1 MAAPGTETIN
11 PRDSSNLIMMGSNL
25 TASMRILPL
34 FWLALA
40 CLAWGKD
47 EVRFELVVEPAEVG
61 VNSRFD
67 ATVKASIEEGWHLY
81 SLTQPPGGPIRTTI
95 SVTETGSFA
104 QAGEVRQPE
113 PRIQFDP
120 NFGINA
126 EFFDGKVDFLVP
138 VQVKPGLSESEEAL
152 QVQVR
157 FMVCSDTLCLP
168 PQTKTLE
175 APVVITEAAAAAA
188 PARAEPPGAA
198 TPPIEGVEAEGGDS
212 NDSGAAAAIPLS
224 LFAYLGFSMTWGA
237 LALLTPCVF
246 PMIPIT
252 VSYFTKREAVSRK
265 RALSDAALYSLGIVL
280 TFTLLGFALTF
291 LFGLGGINRLAA
303 SPLVNIG
310 IAAVFLVFALSLFGA
325 LEIRLPSSW
334 TTYLDKKASATGG
347 VIGIL
352 LMALTFSLVSFT
364 CTVPFVGTL
373 MVAAVQGDFLWSL
386 LGITAFAVVFATP
399 FFLLA
404 LFPSWLQALPRS
416 GSWLSS
422 VKVTMGF
429 LELAA
434 ALKFISN
441 VDLVYQRELIT
452 RPLFITVWLSIAL
465 VTCFYLLGWFHF
477 EHESPNPPLGVVRI
491 LSVIFFG
498 AVAIYLFRGLF
509 GFPLGELDAFLP
521 PRDYGNPAS
530 IASLGGHSESDE
542 PDWLTNYQAG
552 LDLARRENRPLFVD
566 FTGYTCTNCR
576 WMESNVFTR
585 PEVRKRLAQFV
596 LVRLYTDG
604 PELEHEENLRF
615 EEERFGTIALPY
627 YAVMS
632 PQDEIIVTFPGLTRV
647 VEDFVG
653 FLDRGLLGVVSSKG
667 RVEGWKLRT
676 ERLNELPVGR

>member
-1 MAAPGTETIN
+1 
-11 PRDSSNLIMMGSNL
+11 
-25 TASMRILPL
+25 MRVLPL
-34 FWLALA
+34 CWLAFA

-47 EVRFELVVEPAEVG
+47 EVRFELVVEAPEVG
-61 VNSRFD
+61 VGSRFD

-81 SLTQPPGGPIRTTI
+81 SLTQPPGGPIKTTI
-95 SVTETGSFA
+95 SVTESNSFA
-104 QAGEVRQPE
+104 QAGDVRQPD
-113 PRIQFDP
+113 PRVQFDP

-126 EFFDGKVDFLVP
+126 EFFDGRVDFLVP
-138 VQVKPGLSESEEAL
+138 VQVKPGISESRKDLE
-152 QVQVR
+152 VRVR

-168 PQTKTLE
+168 PQTHTLK
-175 APVVITEAAAAAA
+175 APVVIVAAA
-188 PARAEPPGAA
+188 PASAAPTGAEPAGRA
-198 TPPIEGVEAEGGDS
+198 TPPVERVEADGGEPDKT
-212 NDSGAAAAIPLS
+212 GAAAIPMS
-224 LFAYLGFSMTWGA
+224 LFAYLGFSMAWGA

-265 RALSDAALYSLGIVL
+265 QALSDAALYSLGIVL

-303 SPLVNIG
+303 SPIVNVG

-373 MVAAVQGDFLWSL
+373 MVAAVQGDFFWSL

-416 GSWLSS
+416 GSWMSS

-441 VDLVYQRELIT
+441 VDLVYQWELIT
-452 RPLFITVWLSIAL
+452 RPIFITVWLSIAL

-477 EHESPNPPLGVVRI
+477 EYESPNPSLGVVRI

-530 IASLGGHSESDE
+530 FAALGGHSEGDE
-542 PDWLTNYQAG
+542 PEWLTDYQAG
-552 LDLARRENRPLFVD
+552 LKLAQREDRPLFVD

-576 WMESNVFTR
+576 WMESNVFTL

-604 PELEHEENLRF
+604 PEQEHEENLRF

-632 PQDEIIVTFPGLTRV
+632 PADEILVTFPGLTRV

-653 FLDRGLLGVVSSKG
+653 FLDRGLLGAVSSKAP
-667 RVEGWKLRT
+667 VEGWKVRT
-676 ERLNELPVGR
+676 ERLAELPGGH

>member
-1 MAAPGTETIN
+1 
-11 PRDSSNLIMMGSNL
+11 
-25 TASMRILPL
+25 MRVLPL

-47 EVRFELVVEPAEVG
+47 EVRFELVVEPPEVG
-61 VNSRFD
+61 VDSRFD

-81 SLTQPPGGPIRTTI
+81 SLTQPPGGPIKTTI
-95 SVTETGSFA
+95 SVTESSSFA
-104 QAGEVRQPE
+104 QAGQVRQPE
-113 PRIQFDP
+113 PRVQFDP

-126 EFFDGKVDFLVP
+126 EFFDGRVDFLVP
-138 VQVKPGLSESEEAL
+138 VQVKPGVSESEEDL

-168 PQTKTLE
+168 PQTNTL
-175 APVVITEAAAAAA
+175 AARVVIVEAAAASAV
-188 PARAEPPGAA
+188 PAGAEPAGLASPSAER
-198 TPPIEGVEAEGGDS
+198 IEAESGDPD
-212 NDSGAAAAIPLS
+212 NEPGAAAAIPLS
-224 LFAYLGFSMTWGA
+224 ILAYLGFSMSMGA

-265 RALSDAALYSLGIVL
+265 QALSDAALYSLGIVL
-280 TFTLLGFALTF
+280 TFTLMGFALTF

-310 IAAVFLVFALSLFGA
+310 IAAIFLVFALSLFGA

-334 TTYLDKKASATGG
+334 TTRLDKKASATGG
-347 VIGIL
+347 LVGIL

-441 VDLVYQRELIT
+441 VDLVYQWELIT

-477 EHESPNPPLGVVRI
+477 EYESPNPPLGVVRI

-509 GFPLGELDAFLP
+509 GFPLGDLDAFLP

-530 IASLGGHSESDE
+530 IGALGGHTEGDE
-542 PDWLTNYQAG
+542 PEWLTNYQAA
-552 LDLARRENRPLFVD
+552 LDVARRENRPLFVD

-576 WMESNVFTR
+576 WMESNVFTL
-585 PEVRKRLAQFV
+585 PEVKKRLEQFV

-632 PQDEIIVTFPGLTRV
+632 PQDELIVTFPGLTRV

-653 FLDRGLLGVVSSKG
+653 FLDRGLLEGVSSKG
-667 RVEGWKLRT
+667 QILTDRESRKTYSGRFTMMSPGRAKL
-676 ERLNELPVGR
+676 

>member
-1 MAAPGTETIN
+1 MRGK
-11 PRDSSNLIMMGSNL
+11 NLL
-25 TASMRILPL
+25 FPMRVLPL
-34 FWLALA
+34 LWLVLG

-47 EVRFELVVEPAEVG
+47 EVRFQLAVEPPEVG
-61 VNSRFD
+61 VGGRFD
-67 ATVKASIEEGWHLY
+67 ATVTASIEKGWHLY
-81 SLTQPPGGPIRTTI
+81 SLTQPPGGPIKTTI
-95 SVTETGSFA
+95 GVTESSSFV
-104 QAGEVRQPE
+104 QDGEVQQPE
-113 PRIQFDP
+113 PQVQFDP

-126 EFFDGKVDFLVP
+126 EFFDGKVVFLVP
-138 VQVKPGLSESEEAL
+138 VQVKPGVSESEEDL
-152 QVQVR
+152 HVQVR

-168 PQTKTLE
+168 PQTNTLA
-175 APVVITEAAAAAA
+175 APVVIVAAAAVSAA
-188 PARAEPPGAA
+188 PMEGEPAGLAAHPAERVQAA
-198 TPPIEGVEAEGGDS
+198 SGDPK
-212 NDSGAAAAIPLS
+212 NESGAAAAIPLT

-265 RALSDAALYSLGIVL
+265 QALSDAALYSLGIVL

-303 SPLVNIG
+303 SPIVNLG

-325 LEIRLPSSW
+325 LEIRLPSRW

-347 VIGIL
+347 VFGIL

-373 MVAAVQGDFLWSL
+373 MVAAVQGDFLWSF

-441 VDLVYQRELIT
+441 VDLVYQWELIT
-452 RPLFITVWLSIAL
+452 RPLFITIWLSIAL

-477 EHESPNPPLGVVRI
+477 EHESPSPPVGVVRI
-491 LSVIFFG
+491 LFVIFFG
-498 AVAIYLFRGLF
+498 AVASYLFRGLF

-530 IASLGGHSESDE
+530 ISVLGGHSESDE
-542 PDWLTNYQAG
+542 PEWLTDYQAA
-552 LDLARRENRPLFVD
+552 LNVAQRENRPVFVD

-576 WMESNVFTR
+576 WMEANVFTL
-585 PEVRKRLAQFV
+585 PEVRKRFAQFV

-632 PQDEIIVTFPGLTRV
+632 PQDEPIATFPGLTRV

-653 FLDRGLLGVVSSKG
+653 FLDRGLLGKVRLKG
-667 RVEGWKLRT
+667 PVEGWKLRT
-676 ERLNELPVGR
+676 ERLTELPAGH

>member
-1 MAAPGTETIN
+1 MKGSDRLAP
-11 PRDSSNLIMMGSNL
+11 
-25 TASMRILPL
+25 MRVLPL

-47 EVRFELVVEPAEVG
+47 EVRFELVVQPPEVG

-81 SLTQPPGGPIRTTI
+81 SLTQPPGGPIKTTI
-95 SVTETGSFA
+95 SVTESSSFA

-113 PRIQFDP
+113 PQVQFDP
-120 NFGINA
+120 NFEINA
-126 EFFDGKVDFLVP
+126 EFFDGIVDFLVP
-138 VQVKPGLSESEEAL
+138 VQVKPGASEGDKDL
-152 QVQVR
+152 KVQVR

-168 PQTKTLE
+168 PQTNTLA
-175 APVVITEAAAAAA
+175 APVVIVEAVAASAA
-188 PARAEPPGAA
+188 PTGAEPAGLAS
-198 TPPIEGVEAEGGDS
+198 PPVERVEAESGDPD
-212 NDSGAAAAIPLS
+212 NEPGAAAAIPRS
-224 LFAYLGFSMTWGA
+224 LFAYLGFSMIWGA

-252 VSYFTKREAVSRK
+252 VSYFTKREAVTRK
-265 RALSDAALYSLGIVL
+265 QALSDAALYSLGIVL

-303 SPLVNIG
+303 SPIVNLG
-310 IAAVFLVFALSLFGA
+310 IAAVFVVFALSLFGA

-347 VIGIL
+347 VIGIF

-416 GSWLSS
+416 GSWMSS

-441 VDLVYQRELIT
+441 VDLVFQWELIT
-452 RPLFITVWLSIAL
+452 RPVFITVWLSIAL

-477 EHESPNPPLGVVRI
+477 EYESPNPPLGVVRI

-530 IASLGGHSESDE
+530 IAALGGHSESNE
-542 PDWLTNYQAG
+542 PEWLTDYQAA
-552 LDLARRENRPLFVD
+552 LDVARRENRPLFVD

-576 WMESNVFTR
+576 WMESNVFTL
-585 PEVRKRLAQFV
+585 PEVRKRFAQFV

-604 PELEHEENLRF
+604 PELEHQENLRF

-627 YAVMS
+627 YAVVS

-667 RVEGWKLRT
+667 PVEGWKLRT
-676 ERLNELPVGR
+676 ERLTELRVGH

>member
-1 MAAPGTETIN
+1 
-11 PRDSSNLIMMGSNL
+11 
-25 TASMRILPL
+25 MRVLPL

-47 EVRFELVVEPAEVG
+47 EVRFELVVEPPEVG
-61 VNSRFD
+61 VDSRFD

-81 SLTQPPGGPIRTTI
+81 SLTQPPGGPIKTTI
-95 SVTETGSFA
+95 SVTESSSFA
-104 QAGEVRQPE
+104 QAGQVRQPE
-113 PRIQFDP
+113 PRVQFDP

-126 EFFDGKVDFLVP
+126 EFFDGRVDFLVP
-138 VQVKPGLSESEEAL
+138 VQVKPGVSESEEDL

-168 PQTKTLE
+168 PQTNTL
-175 APVVITEAAAAAA
+175 AARVVIVEAAAASAV
-188 PARAEPPGAA
+188 PAGAEPAGLASPSAER
-198 TPPIEGVEAEGGDS
+198 IEAESGDPD
-212 NDSGAAAAIPLS
+212 NEPGAAAAIPLS
-224 LFAYLGFSMTWGA
+224 ILAYLGFSMSMGA

-265 RALSDAALYSLGIVL
+265 QALSDAALYSLGIVL
-280 TFTLLGFALTF
+280 TFTLMGFALTF

-310 IAAVFLVFALSLFGA
+310 IAAIFLVFALSLFGA

-334 TTYLDKKASATGG
+334 TTRLDKKASATGG
-347 VIGIL
+347 LVGIL

-441 VDLVYQRELIT
+441 VDLVYQWELIT

-477 EHESPNPPLGVVRI
+477 EYESPNPPLGVVRI

-509 GFPLGELDAFLP
+509 GFPWVIWMRSCLRATMGIRPQLGLWEDT
-521 PRDYGNPAS
+521 RRVMNPS
-530 IASLGGHSESDE
+530 G
-542 PDWLTNYQAG
+542 
-552 LDLARRENRPLFVD
+552 
-566 FTGYTCTNCR
+566 
-576 WMESNVFTR
+576 
-585 PEVRKRLAQFV
+585 
-596 LVRLYTDG
+596 
-604 PELEHEENLRF
+604 
-615 EEERFGTIALPY
+615 
-627 YAVMS
+627 
-632 PQDEIIVTFPGLTRV
+632 
-647 VEDFVG
+647 
-653 FLDRGLLGVVSSKG
+653 
-667 RVEGWKLRT
+667 
-676 ERLNELPVGR
+676 

>member
-1 MAAPGTETIN
+1 MAP
-11 PRDSSNLIMMGSNL
+11 
-25 TASMRILPL
+25 MRVLPL

-47 EVRFELVVEPAEVG
+47 EVRFELVVQPPEVG

-81 SLTQPPGGPIRTTI
+81 SLTQPPGGPIKTTI
-95 SVTETGSFA
+95 SVTESSSFA

-113 PRIQFDP
+113 PQVQFDP
-120 NFGINA
+120 NFEINA
-126 EFFDGKVDFLVP
+126 EFFDGIVDFLVP
-138 VQVKPGLSESEEAL
+138 VQVKPGASEGDKDL
-152 QVQVR
+152 KVQVR

-168 PQTKTLE
+168 PQTNTLA
-175 APVVITEAAAAAA
+175 APVVIVEAVAASAA
-188 PARAEPPGAA
+188 PTGAEPAGLAS
-198 TPPIEGVEAEGGDS
+198 PPVERVEAESGDPD
-212 NDSGAAAAIPLS
+212 NEPGAAAAIPRS
-224 LFAYLGFSMTWGA
+224 LFAYLGFSMIWGA

-252 VSYFTKREAVSRK
+252 VSYFTKREAVTRK
-265 RALSDAALYSLGIVL
+265 QALSDAALYSLGIVL

-303 SPLVNIG
+303 SPIVNLG
-310 IAAVFLVFALSLFGA
+310 IAAVFVVFALSLFGA

-347 VIGIL
+347 VIGIF

-416 GSWLSS
+416 GSWMSS

-441 VDLVYQRELIT
+441 VDLVFQWELIT
-452 RPLFITVWLSIAL
+452 RPVFITVWLSIAL

-477 EHESPNPPLGVVRI
+477 EYESPNPPLGVVRI

-530 IASLGGHSESDE
+530 IAALGGHSESNE
-542 PDWLTNYQAG
+542 PEWLTDYQAA
-552 LDLARRENRPLFVD
+552 LDVARRENRPLFVD

-576 WMESNVFTR
+576 WMESNVFTL
-585 PEVRKRLAQFV
+585 PEVRKRFAQFV

-604 PELEHEENLRF
+604 PELEHQENLRF

-627 YAVMS
+627 YAVVS

-667 RVEGWKLRT
+667 PVEGWKLRT
-676 ERLNELPVGR
+676 ERLTELRVGH

>member
-1 MAAPGTETIN
+1 
-11 PRDSSNLIMMGSNL
+11 
-25 TASMRILPL
+25 MRVLPL
-34 FWLALA
+34 FWLVFA

-47 EVRFELVVEPAEVG
+47 EVRFELVVQPPRVG

-67 ATVKASIEEGWHLY
+67 ATVKARIEAGWHLY
-81 SLTQPPGGPIRTTI
+81 SLTQPPGGPIKTTI
-95 SVTETGSFA
+95 SVTESSSFV

-113 PRIQFDP
+113 PQVQFDP

-126 EFFDGKVDFLVP
+126 EFFDGNIDFLVP
-138 VQVKPGLSESEEAL
+138 VQVKPGVSEGEEDL

-168 PQTKTLE
+168 PQTHTLS
-175 APVVITEAAAAAA
+175 APVIVEAATAAASTGEE
-188 PARAEPPGAA
+188 PAGLA
-198 TPPIEGVEAEGGDS
+198 TPPVERV
-212 NDSGAAAAIPLS
+212 GAGPGEPDNAAGTAAAIPLS
-224 LFAYLGFSMTWGA
+224 FLAYLGFSMTMGG

-265 RALSDAALYSLGIVL
+265 QALLDAALYSLGIVL
-280 TFTLLGFALTF
+280 TFTVMGFALTF

-303 SPLVNIG
+303 SPIVNIG
-310 IAAVFLVFALSLFGA
+310 IAAVFLAFALSLFGA
-325 LEIRLPSSW
+325 LDIRLPSSW
-334 TTYLDKKASATGG
+334 TTRLDKKASATGG
-347 VIGIL
+347 LVGIL
-352 LMALTFSLVSFT
+352 LMALTFSLISFT

-373 MVAAVQGDFLWSL
+373 MVAAMQGDFLWAL
-386 LGITAFAVVFATP
+386 LGITAFAMVFATP

-441 VDLVYQRELIT
+441 VDLVYQWELIT
-452 RPLFITVWLSIAL
+452 RPVFITVWLSIAL

-477 EHESPNPPLGVVRI
+477 EHESPNPSLGVVRI

-498 AVAIYLFRGLF
+498 AVALYLFRGLF

-521 PRDYGNPAS
+521 PRDYGNPVS
-530 IASLGGHSESDE
+530 ITALGEHSASDE
-542 PDWLTNYQAG
+542 PEWSTDYQAA
-552 LDLARRENRPLFVD
+552 LKVAQRENRPVFVD

-576 WMESNVFTR
+576 WMESNVFTL
-585 PEVRKRLAQFV
+585 PEVKKRFSQFV

-604 PELEHEENLRF
+604 PELEHQENLRF
-615 EEERFGTIALPY
+615 EEKRFGTIALPY

-632 PQDEIIVTFPGLTRV
+632 PKDEIIATFPGLTRV
-647 VEDFVG
+647 VEDFVS
-653 FLDRGLLGVVSSKG
+653 FLDRGLVAVVASPKEP
-667 RVEGWKLRT
+667 VEGWKLMT
-676 ERLNELPVGR
+676 KRLAELPVGL

>member
-1 MAAPGTETIN
+1 MAP
-11 PRDSSNLIMMGSNL
+11 
-25 TASMRILPL
+25 MRVLPL

-47 EVRFELVVEPAEVG
+47 EVRFELVVQPPEVG

-81 SLTQPPGGPIRTTI
+81 SLTQPPGGPIKTTI
-95 SVTETGSFA
+95 SVTESSSFA

-113 PRIQFDP
+113 PQVQFDP
-120 NFGINA
+120 NFEINA
-126 EFFDGKVDFLVP
+126 EFFDGIVDFLVP
-138 VQVKPGLSESEEAL
+138 VQVKPGASEGDKDL
-152 QVQVR
+152 KVQVR

-168 PQTKTLE
+168 PQTNTLA
-175 APVVITEAAAAAA
+175 APVVIVEAVAASAA
-188 PARAEPPGAA
+188 PTGAEPAGLASPAA
-198 TPPIEGVEAEGGDS
+198 ERVEAESGDPD
-212 NDSGAAAAIPLS
+212 NEPGAAAAIPRS
-224 LFAYLGFSMTWGA
+224 LFAYLGFSMIWGA

-252 VSYFTKREAVSRK
+252 VSYFTKREAVTRK
-265 RALSDAALYSLGIVL
+265 QALSDAALYSLGIVL

-303 SPLVNIG
+303 SPIVNLG
-310 IAAVFLVFALSLFGA
+310 IAAVFVVFALSLFGA

-347 VIGIL
+347 VIGIF

-416 GSWLSS
+416 GSWMSS

-441 VDLVYQRELIT
+441 VDLVFQWELIT
-452 RPLFITVWLSIAL
+452 RPVFITVWLSIAL

-477 EHESPNPPLGVVRI
+477 EYESPNPPLGVVRI

-530 IASLGGHSESDE
+530 IAALGGHSESNE
-542 PDWLTNYQAG
+542 PEWLTDYQAA
-552 LDLARRENRPLFVD
+552 LDVARRENRPLFVD

-576 WMESNVFTR
+576 WMESNVFTL
-585 PEVRKRLAQFV
+585 PEVRKRFAQFV

-604 PELEHEENLRF
+604 PELEHQENLRF

-627 YAVMS
+627 YAVVS

-667 RVEGWKLRT
+667 PVEGWKLRT
-676 ERLNELPVGR
+676 ERLTELPVGH

>member
-1 MAAPGTETIN
+1 MAAPGNETIN
-11 PRDSSNLIMMGSNL
+11 LRDSSNLIMMGSNL

-47 EVRFELVVEPAEVG
+47 EVRFELVVEPPEVG

-175 APVVITEAAAAAA
+175 APVVITEAAAASA

-310 IAAVFLVFALSLFGA
+310 IAAVFVVFALSLFGA

-373 MVAAVQGDFLWSL
+373 MVGPRYRETFS
-386 LGITAFAVVFATP
+386 G
-399 FFLLA
+399 
-404 LFPSWLQALPRS
+404 PSW
-416 GSWLSS
+416 
-422 VKVTMGF
+422 
-429 LELAA
+429 
-434 ALKFISN
+434 
-441 VDLVYQRELIT
+441 
-452 RPLFITVWLSIAL
+452 
-465 VTCFYLLGWFHF
+465 
-477 EHESPNPPLGVVRI
+477 
-491 LSVIFFG
+491 
-498 AVAIYLFRGLF
+498 
-509 GFPLGELDAFLP
+509 
-521 PRDYGNPAS
+521 
-530 IASLGGHSESDE
+530 
-542 PDWLTNYQAG
+542 
-552 LDLARRENRPLFVD
+552 
-566 FTGYTCTNCR
+566 
-576 WMESNVFTR
+576 
-585 PEVRKRLAQFV
+585 
-596 LVRLYTDG
+596 
-604 PELEHEENLRF
+604 
-615 EEERFGTIALPY
+615 
-627 YAVMS
+627 
-632 PQDEIIVTFPGLTRV
+632 
-647 VEDFVG
+647 
-653 FLDRGLLGVVSSKG
+653 GLLHSRSSSP
-667 RVEGWKLRT
+667 RPSSC
-676 ERLNELPVGR
+676 LPSSRPGCRRCPGAEAGSVR